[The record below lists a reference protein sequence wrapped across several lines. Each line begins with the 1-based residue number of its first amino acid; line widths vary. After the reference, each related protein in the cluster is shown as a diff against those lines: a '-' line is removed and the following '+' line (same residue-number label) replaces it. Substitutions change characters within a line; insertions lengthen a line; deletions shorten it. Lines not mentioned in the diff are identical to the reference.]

1 MDHLPFSRW
10 ELLSTLGY
18 GDESGRGRPL
28 FSWLPLRGVKLLED
42 RKEKRRKEKAVGGSS
57 KVIGS
62 HHLYVFAFVFE
73 LKYSWVGL
81 PRWRSGKDSAC
92 QCRRC
97 KSCGFDPWVG
107 KILWSR
113 KWHPTPVFL
122 PGESHGQRSLVG
134 YSLWGPKSWT
144 WLKRRACMRYSL
156 RSALY
161 LCWRFAFSVPG
172 LVSWVVLGFP
182 IKSNVHFLRASWS
195 QFAEVKCGSYS
206 RAQMSCLPGY
216 RVALTTSEITD
227 VVCVCVYKEIF
238 FSLKKY
244 EKKSLKSIILI
255 KGMPS

>member
-1 MDHLPFSRW
+1 MPSCFSCVRLFVILWTVARQAPLFMGFSKQEYWSGLPFPPLGDLPDSGV
-10 ELLSTLGY
+10 ELGST
-18 GDESGRGRPL
+18 
-28 FSWLPLRGVKLLED
+28 WLNLD
-42 RKEKRRKEKAVGGSS
+42 
-57 KVIGS
+57 
-62 HHLYVFAFVFE
+62 
-73 LKYSWVGL
+73 
-81 PRWRSGKDSAC
+81 WRE
-92 QCRRC
+92 
-97 KSCGFDPWVG
+97 FDPWVR
-107 KILWSR
+107 KIPWSR